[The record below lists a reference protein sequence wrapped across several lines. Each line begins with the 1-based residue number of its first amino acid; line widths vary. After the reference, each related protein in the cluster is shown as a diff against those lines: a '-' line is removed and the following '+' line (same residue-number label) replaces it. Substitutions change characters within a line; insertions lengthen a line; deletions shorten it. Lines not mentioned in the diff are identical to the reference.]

1 MSRKSAAVLALVLLV
16 ACKEREGVAGLASGV
31 ADKGVTD
38 VAQASRAVEGE
49 ALGLAAGAPAAL
61 AEPAAKRM
69 IVRSAELRV
78 IVSDTSKAVAEATRA
93 AEAVGGYVAGS
104 HIWREGELL
113 RARLTLRVPSD
124 KLSPAL
130 AQLRALAKRVENET
144 VSSEDV
150 SEEFVDLEA
159 RVRNLEATE
168 EELRQLLVVA
178 RQNSRKASDVLE
190 VHTQLT
196 QIRGQIEQV
205 RGRMRY
211 LSQVAAMSAIALD
224 LTPDALAQPVV
235 EPGWQPLVVAKDAL
249 RTLLHAGQL
258 LANAAIWGLILG
270 LPVGLLAFAVWKG
283 VRRTRTATT

>member
-1 MSRKSAAVLALVLLV
+1 MCLTGMNRTSAAALALVLLV
-16 ACKEREGVAGLASGV
+16 ACQKGEGVAGVASGA
-31 ADKGVTD
+31 ADQGVTD
-38 VAQASRAVEGE
+38 VSQAVS
-49 ALGLAAGAPAAL
+49 APIVM

-78 IVSDTSKAVAEATRA
+78 IVSDTSKAVTEATKA
-93 AEAVGGYVAGS
+93 VEAVGGYVAGS
-104 HIWREGELL
+104 HVWREGELL

-159 RVRNLEATE
+159 RTRNLEATE

-205 RGRMRY
+205 KGRMRY
-211 LSQVAAMSAIALD
+211 LSQVAAMSSIAMD

-235 EPGWQPLVVAKDAL
+235 EPGWQPLVVAKNAL
-249 RTLLHAGQL
+249 RTLLQAGQF
-258 LANAAIWGLILG
+258 LANGAIWLLIVG
-270 LPVGLLAFAVWKG
+270 LPVGLLAFVLWKG
-283 VRRTRTATT
+283 VRRVRTATT